1 MDGAAGAKAIRAG
14 AAGQHSWPFLLRY
27 HPAFSSRARSLDRLG
42 GRLALGSDYPYDMV
56 MQDCVQHV
64 RSLSISEADKDLFR
78 GHGEDLLSGAR
89 A

>member
-1 MDGAAGAKAIRAG
+1 
-14 AAGQHSWPFLLRY
+14 
-27 HPAFSSRARSLDRLG
+27 
-42 GRLALGSDYPYDMV
+42 MV

-64 RSLSISEADKDLFR
+64 RSVSISEADKDLFR